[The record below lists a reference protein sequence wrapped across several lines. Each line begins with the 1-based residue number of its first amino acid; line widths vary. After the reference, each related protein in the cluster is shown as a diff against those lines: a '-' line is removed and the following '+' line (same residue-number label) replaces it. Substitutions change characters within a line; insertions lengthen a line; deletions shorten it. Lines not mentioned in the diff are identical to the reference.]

1 MRTFDMFTCRS
12 SNTRFRSA
20 HFEGIGE
27 TILVVDD
34 EEDRCR
40 LAAMML
46 MRLNYVVKTIG
57 SGEEDLEYLSNNNA
71 DLIALDMI
79 MEPGMDGYDTY
90 RRILEIKMR

>member
-1 MRTFDMFTCRS
+1 
-12 SNTRFRSA
+12 
-20 HFEGIGE
+20 
-27 TILVVDD
+27 
-34 EEDRCR
+34 
-40 LAAMML
+40 ML